1 MIPTVFDANTCES
14 IIQRINSLTPK
25 TERLW
30 GTMTVDQMFAHCNVP
45 YAYTFMPEQ
54 FKQPNFLMKWML
66 KNFVKKMVVSENPY
80 KQNERTSP
88 SFIISN
94 ARDFEKE
101 KAILIKNIEKV
112 KDLGA
117 THFEGKEN
125 FSFGKMTA
133 QEWSNMYYKHL
144 DHHLRQF
151 GV

>member
-1 MIPTVFDANTCES
+1 MIKNIFDSEVTS
-14 IIQRINSLTPK
+14 GIIGRINALTPNS
-25 TERLW
+25 ERLW
-30 GTMTVDQMFAHCNVP
+30 GTMTVDKMLAHCNVP
-45 YAYTFMPEQ
+45 YSYTFMPEQ
-54 FKQPNFLMKWML
+54 FKKPSFFMKFIL
-66 KNFVKKMVVSENPY
+66 KNFVKKMVVSDNPY

-88 SFIISN
+88 SFVISN
-94 ARDFEKE
+94 PRDFEKE

-125 FSFGKMTA
+125 FSFGKMTSK
-133 QEWSNMYYKHL
+133 EWNALYYKHL

>member
-1 MIPTVFDANTCES
+1 MIPTIFDEATCGS

-25 TERLW
+25 SKRLW

-45 YAYTFMPEQ
+45 YSYTFMPEQ
-54 FKQPNFLMKWML
+54 FKKPSFFMKFIL
-66 KNFVKKMVVSENPY
+66 KNFVKKMVVSDNPY

-88 SFIISN
+88 SFVISN
-94 ARDFEKE
+94 PRDFEKE

-125 FSFGKMTA
+125 FSFGKMTSK
-133 QEWSNMYYKHL
+133 EWNALYYKHL
-144 DHHLRQF
+144 DHHLRQY

>member
-1 MIPTVFDANTCES
+1 MIPTIFDAATCEN
-14 IIQRINSLTPK
+14 IIQRINNLTPNK
-25 TERLW
+25 ERLW
-30 GTMTVDQMFAHCNVP
+30 GTMSVDQMLAHCNVP

-88 SFIISN
+88 NFIISN

>member
-1 MIPTVFDANTCES
+1 MIPTIFDAAACES
-14 IIQRINSLTPK
+14 IIQRINSLTPN

-30 GTMTVDQMFAHCNVP
+30 GTMTVDQMLAHCNVP

-54 FKQPNFLMKWML
+54 FKQPNFFMKWML

-101 KAILIKNIEKV
+101 KAILIKNIENV